1 MSVGTRLNMLYEDF
15 LSKNIVKNKK
25 DFCQI
30 LSIDHTT
37 YAKYISDNINFSINE
52 KNSDSFENANININW
67 LLTGKGSMYRDSES
81 LLLAEREVTYSD
93 RSLATTK
100 IPLLAQKA
108 SAGPG
113 QEWLEDDEIVQYVD
127 VMDIIPG
134 LKQAHPGAFTVRGF
148 SMNAVGILD
157 GDVVVF
163 DTRPISEYRDD
174 VYVLAIDGNVFVKLC
189 EFEPVSKKIRVLS
202 AYNSKDMEL
211 VAEFYDHDET
221 TADRLKIFG
230 RVIALIRENR
240 YIRR

>member
-1 MSVGTRLNMLYEDF
+1 MGKTDIGTRLREFRLRESMTQVAFAEKLDIKQNYLSRYESGETEIPDVVKQKLYDIFKERIDF
-15 LSKNIVKNKK
+15 
-25 DFCQI
+25 
-30 LSIDHTT
+30 
-37 YAKYISDNINFSINE
+37 
-52 KNSDSFENANININW
+52 NW
-67 LLTGKGSMYRDSES
+67 LITGFSNDKTDLNYM
-81 LLLAEREVTYSD
+81 AEPEAKYSD
-93 RSLATTK
+93 RSLATTR
-100 IPLLAQKA
+100 IPVLAQKA